1 MSIELNKVGVEI
13 DGKVYQLYNISFG
26 FQRRLI
32 ELQSQLSQLNNDM
45 AKKYEISIDEVSLSD
60 KVTEDDKLQL
70 AKKSLEM
77 QDVLAML
84 FVNPE
89 ESKILDNFDSDNVT
103 ELIKAL
109 Q

>member
-1 MSIELNKVGVEI
+1 MNGSFTI
-13 DGKVYQLYNISFG
+13 DYFRNWYDYNISFG

-32 ELQSQLSQLNNDM
+32 ELQSQLSQLNNDKK
-45 AKKYEISIDEVSLSD
+45 KKYEISIDEVSLSD